1 MWQRHSQKEFPD
13 NEKEILKSKGS
24 GKYLLD
30 LWRANEIVFMEAG
43 VPKEQ
48 IVTTNLCTCCNP
60 KLLFF
65 ASGKPW
71 KTRKSWSIFDDK
83 KRTGLRKS

>member
-1 MWQRHSQKEFPD
+1 MAEAFAKEFPD

-43 VPKEQ
+43 VPKER
-48 IVTTNLCTCCNP
+48 
-60 KLLFF
+60 
-65 ASGKPW
+65 S
-71 KTRKSWSIFDDK
+71 
-83 KRTGLRKS
+83 

>member
-1 MWQRHSQKEFPD
+1 MRSVRMWQRHSQKEFPD

-43 VPKEQ
+43 VPKER
-48 IVTTNLCTCCNP
+48 
-60 KLLFF
+60 
-65 ASGKPW
+65 S
-71 KTRKSWSIFDDK
+71 
-83 KRTGLRKS
+83 

>member
-1 MWQRHSQKEFPD
+1 MAEAFTKEFPD

-43 VPKEQ
+43 NAKGADRNHKPLYLLQ
-48 IVTTNLCTCCNP
+48 S

-83 KRTGLRKS
+83 RTGLRKS